1 MTIMFEC
8 LLICL
13 EDFGFEHILWV
24 FSGRRGI
31 HCWVCDKAA
40 RHLDGRGRSAVA
52 EYLQLVQSGGPGSVS
67 YVRLGEKMHH
77 SVRRAFRMIEPLF
90 EEIILNDQN
99 LFGTPDGISKLIMM
113 CPDEHGVRED
123 LKPKLMQEKD
133 SKAVWTTFT
142 KYILSMRGQGPAAR
156 HFRNTIEE
164 VQLALIYPRLD
175 INVSRGLNHLLK
187 APFCVHPKTG
197 KVCIPF
203 NPSAAAKFDPISV
216 PTISQLLDE
225 INAFDVK
232 NTTDEEAPDE
242 KSRIKVF
249 KSNLFNIQLT
259 YLSFYCLQTGPQEN

>member
-1 MTIMFEC
+1 M
-8 LLICL
+8 
-13 EDFGFEHILWV
+13 
-24 FSGRRGI
+24 
-31 HCWVCDKAA
+31 CDKAA

-52 EYLQLVQSGGPGSVS
+52 EYLQLVQAGGEGSVS

-77 SVRRAFRMIEPLF
+77 SVRRSFRIIEPLF
-90 EEIILNDQN
+90 EEIILHDQD
-99 LFGTPDGISKLIMM
+99 LFGTPEGISKLVQMI
-113 CPDEHGVRED
+113 PDEHGVRED
-123 LKPKLMQEKD
+123 LKSKLLVHKND

-175 INVSRGLNHLLK
+175 INVSKGLNHLLK

-197 KVCIPF
+197 KICVPF
-203 NPSAAAKFDPISV
+203 NPLAAAKFDPITV

-232 NTTDEEAPDE
+232 NTPDEEAPDE
-242 KSRIKVF
+242 KSRIKVHKY
-249 KSNLFNIQLT
+249 KSSNIVHLLIVVLFAYRTIRKLECLKVLWCLKN
-259 YLSFYCLQTGPQEN
+259 SFASWNSALRDLLN